1 MIDSTESLQSL
12 LSSLPGN
19 VCPHCGHRSSKI
31 VDRCFLSGG
40 SIERGRRCH
49 GCQKKFTTY
58 EIRVDSL
65 KDFMDLSRSNA
76 DAMALKVIVGMARTF
91 LSKPMADKLVD
102 FIKTIYV

>member
-1 MIDSTESLQSL
+1 MIESTESIQTL
-12 LSSLPGN
+12 LSSVPGN
-19 VCPHCGHRSSKI
+19 VCPECGHRSSKV
-31 VDRCFLSGG
+31 VDSRYLGGG
-40 SIERGRRCH
+40 SIRRRRRCYS
-49 GCQKKFTTY
+49 CQSRFTTY

-102 FIKTIYV
+102 FIKIIYV